1 MLFSCYSNHVILGIG
16 GDNLMEEITVLLIRH
31 GKTQGNLEQ
40 RYIGCNTDESLCE
53 TGIEELQ
60 VMKQFFSDMKL
71 CDTVYV
77 SPMLRCRQTAEILLP
92 VLNQRTVEA
101 FRETDFGEFE
111 NKNYEELNGNPNYQS
126 WIDSGCE
133 DDCPGGEGLIYF
145 KERSVRAFG
154 IAIENLVDN
163 NCENGVILCH
173 GGSIMSVLSMLTGK
187 GYYDFH
193 IGNCEAY
200 ELILE
205 AYCKRDNN
213 RGEEYALLSYN
224 RI

>member
-1 MLFSCYSNHVILGIG
+1 MLFSCYSTHVILGIG

-111 NKNYEELNGNPNYQS
+111 NKNYEELNGNEKYQK
-126 WIDSGCE
+126 WIDSRGTLPF
-133 DDCPGGEGLIYF
+133 PGGEAREEF
-145 KERSVRAFG
+145 VSRTVNAF
-154 IAIENLVDN
+154 NQ
-163 NCENGVILCH
+163 VIMNEHKKCHECVIPFVVH
-173 GGSIMSVLSMLTGK
+173 GGSIMAIMSELTDGE
-187 GYYDFH
+187 YYDFS
-193 IGNCEAY
+193 IQCGGAF
-200 ELILE
+200 LVKLLV
-205 AYCKRDNN
+205 
-213 RGEEYALLSYN
+213 GEKIDVVSFDSISC
-224 RI
+224 RSDS

>member
-1 MLFSCYSNHVILGIG
+1 MRLRIIL
-16 GDNLMEEITVLLIRH
+16 VRH
-31 GKTQGNLEQ
+31 AKTQGNLEK
-40 RYIGCNTDESLCE
+40 RYIGSGSD
-53 TGIEELQ
+53 EELCDEGIRELYLRKSHLSRACGDKKI
-60 VMKQFFSDMKL
+60 VFS
-71 CDTVYV
+71 
-77 SPMLRCRQTAEILLP
+77 SPMKRCLQSASLLWDDCNIK
-92 VLNQRTVEA
+92 VIDD
-101 FRETDFGEFE
+101 FREIDFGEFE
-111 NKNYEELNGNPNYQS
+111 NKNYEELNGNPYYQS
-126 WIDSGCE
+126 WIDSDCE

-154 IAIENLVDN
+154 IAVESLVDN

-173 GGSIMSVLSMLTGK
+173 GGSIMSVMSMLTGK

-205 AYCKRDNN
+205 AYGKRDNN